1 MVFSSMTFIYYFLPL
16 VLAGYFFTPNRFKNY
31 ALLFAS
37 LVFYFVGEP
46 AYILL
51 LLGSVLV
58 NYIVGLKIEK
68 YRGKAA
74 SKWFLTFGIASD
86 VLMLAIFKYF
96 NFFAENMNALLKL
109 DIKWVKIALPI
120 GISFYTFQIM
130 SYIIDVYRGEVK
142 AQKNIGFLALYVS
155 LFPQLIAGPIVRY
168 KTIEAEL
175 TSRKHTT
182 ENFAYGVRRFIF
194 GLLKKVIIANPL
206 GTLWPLATLADQ
218 PTVLFYWLGA
228 VGFMLQIYFD
238 FSAYSDMGIGLGRIF
253 GFHFLENFN
262 FPYISKSITE
272 FWQRWHMS
280 LGTWF
285 RDYLYIPLGGNRT
298 SKLKWYRNIAIVW
311 LATGIWHGADW
322 NFILWGAI
330 FGIIL
335 ILEKHI
341 LLNVLS
347 KLPVAF
353 RHLYTL
359 ILVLFS
365 FVLFNASSL
374 NEAITVIGGML
385 GLSGIPLYSKAS
397 LYYLMSNKVLI
408 IIAIIFS
415 TPVTKIV
422 WQRISTGKIG
432 RFEPVML
439 MLLLIAVTGFLV
451 DSSFNPFLYF
461 RF

>member
-16 VLAGYFFTPNRFKNY
+16 VLLGYFFTPDRLKNY
-31 ALLFAS
+31 TLLLAS

-46 AYILL
+46 VYILL
-51 LLGSVLV
+51 LLGSVSI
-58 NYIVGLKIEK
+58 NYFAGLEIE
-68 YRGKAA
+68 RHHGKPA
-74 SKWFLTFGIASD
+74 SKWILTLAIASN

-96 NFFAENMNALLKL
+96 NFFAENVNALLKL
-109 DIKWVKIALPI
+109 DIKWVTIALPI

-142 AQKNIGFLALYVS
+142 AQKNIGYLALYVS

-168 KTIEAEL
+168 KTIEEEL
-175 TSRKHTT
+175 TSRKHTS
-182 ENFAYGVRRFIF
+182 ENFAYGIRRFIF
-194 GLLKKVIIANPL
+194 GLLKKVVIANPL
-206 GTLWPLATLADQ
+206 GMLWQLAEFADQ

-238 FSAYSDMGIGLGRIF
+238 FSAYSDMAIGLGRMF

-262 FPYISKSITE
+262 FPYISKSVTE

-298 SKLKWYRNIAIVW
+298 SKIKWYRNIAIVW

-330 FGIIL
+330 FGILL
-335 ILEKHI
+335 ILEKHV
-341 LLNVLS
+341 LLSVLER
-347 KLPVAF
+347 LPVMF

-359 ILVLFS
+359 TLILFS
-365 FVLFNASSL
+365 FVLFNASNL
-374 NEAITVIGGML
+374 TEAVTVIRGML
-385 GLSGIPLYSKAS
+385 GLSGIPLYSEAS
-397 LYYLMSNKVLI
+397 LYYLMSNKILLI
-408 IIAIIFS
+408 VAMIFS
-415 TPVTKIV
+415 TPVTKVV
-422 WQRISTGKIG
+422 WNRLSTGKLG
-432 RFEPVML
+432 RLEPAIL
-439 MLLLIAVTGFLV
+439 MMLLIAVTGFLI
-451 DSSFNPFLYF
+451 DASFNPFLYF